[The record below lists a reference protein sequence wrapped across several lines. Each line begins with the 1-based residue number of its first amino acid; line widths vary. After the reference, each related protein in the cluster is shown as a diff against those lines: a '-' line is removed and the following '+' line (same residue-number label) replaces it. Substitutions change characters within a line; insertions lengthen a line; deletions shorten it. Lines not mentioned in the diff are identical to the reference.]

1 MASTDSPWQTIVS
14 AALLGTERQPFQP
27 PIAPGQLG
35 QVLSQLCD
43 RSTEAAL
50 LSAAATLAL
59 HHRVGWL
66 PETQSPASTEP
77 ARPHDLPRCNPLAA
91 RYLQQILQGQ
101 YSPLLTEWLEKAT
114 RAGLRVPEMLLPAL
128 LDKGRQQRELRAMI
142 LPVLGHRGR
151 WLAAQNPDWSYAIA
165 LTTETDW
172 ETGTPAAR
180 LLHLQDLRSHDP
192 DHAREL
198 LQATWSQETASDR
211 AKFLE
216 TFRVGLSLSDESFL
230 ESALGDR
237 RSKEV
242 RRVAFDLLASLPDS
256 RLCQQITEYTCR
268 YLSLEGGKVPALKV
282 LLPEQLDASLLQ
294 LGLELKPSTAINSE
308 LGEKAWWLLQLIGA
322 TPLSIWTEQWQMS
335 PQAILKLT
343 QSHEWQTVL
352 FNGFA
357 LAAKRQKNAKWLEM
371 IFKRCFRESDLSRE
385 MALIGLSIEIEELFN
400 MLPAASRDD
409 LLIHL
414 LQISHTKI
422 KDSLTIWLLR
432 YSPQQWSIDLA
443 QLVLTCLEEHIS
455 ATTNFSNSDWE
466 LRATLKEFARFIP
479 VSLISEV
486 MQLRMKL
493 LEHSAWIQSVDDLL
507 GLLQFRYEMTQA
519 FESGSKR

>member
-1 MASTDSPWQTIVS
+1 MASTDSPWQTIIA
-14 AALLGTERQPFQP
+14 AALLGSERQPFQP

-35 QVLSQLCD
+35 QVLSQLCG

-50 LSAAATLAL
+50 LSAAATVTL

-66 PETQSPASTEP
+66 PETQAPDSIEP
-77 ARPHDLPRCNPLAA
+77 VQPDDLPRCNPLAA

-101 YSPLLTEWLEKAT
+101 YSSLLSEWLEKAAQT
-114 RAGLRVPEMLLPAL
+114 EQRVPEMLLPAL
-128 LDKGRQQRELRAMI
+128 LDKGRQQRELRALI

-165 LTTETDW
+165 LSTETDW
-172 ETGTPAAR
+172 ETSTPAAR
-180 LLHLQDLRSHDP
+180 LLYLQDLRSHDP
-192 DHAREL
+192 DRAREL
-198 LQATWSQETASDR
+198 VQATWSQETASDR
-211 AKFLE
+211 VKFLE
-216 TFRVGLSLSDESFL
+216 TFRIGLSLADESFL

-256 RLCQQITEYTCR
+256 RLCQQITEHTCR
-268 YLSLEGGKVPALKV
+268 YLSLQDGKVPALKV
-282 LLPEQLDASLLQ
+282 LLPEQLDKSLLQ
-294 LGLELKPSTAINSE
+294 LGLELKPSTAVNST

-322 TPLSIWTEQWQMS
+322 TPLSTWTEQWQMS
-335 PQAILKLT
+335 PQAILKMT

-352 FNGFA
+352 LHGFV
-357 LAAKRQKNAKWLEM
+357 LAAKRQKNAEWLEV
-371 IFKRCFRESDLSRE
+371 IFKRCFREPDLSRE
-385 MALIGLSIEIEELFN
+385 IALVGLSIEELFN

-409 LLIHL
+409 LLIYL
-414 LQISHTKI
+414 LQIAHTKI

-432 YSPQQWSIDLA
+432 YSPQQWSVDLA
-443 QLVLTCLEEHIS
+443 QLVLTCLEEQIS

-479 VSLISEV
+479 VSLIPEV
-486 MQLRMKL
+486 MQLRIKL
-493 LEHSAWIQSVDDLL
+493 LDHTAWIQSIDDLL
-507 GLLQFRYEMTQA
+507 TLLQFRYEMTQS
-519 FESGSKR
+519 FEAGSRR